1 MIGVNQRIEL
11 KTLEHDIV
19 ALRLDVARQPR
30 IANHRFVPRQLTEQ
44 STLFFGHRDLH
55 LDTPNQIH
63 IARTTKKSQTLSRGF
78 PLKVVGRRGDWLQV
92 QDFENDKGWILR
104 TLTSSTP
111 YHIVKVKTA
120 NVRSQPTTSSRIVGK
135 VSYGDA
141 LKTLERKSGW
151 VKVQRDGGLRGWISR
166 KLLWGW

>member
-1 MIGVNQRIEL
+1 ML
-11 KTLEHDIV
+11 
-19 ALRLDVARQPR
+19 VAR
-30 IANHRFVPRQLTEQ
+30 ILLSVLLAG
-44 STLFFGHRDLH
+44 TLAVDM
-55 LDTPNQIH
+55 PQASAQQMVSV
-63 IARTTKKSQTLSRGF
+63 AREEVNLRSGPGTRYSAEWVLSRGF

-92 QDFENDKGWILR
+92 LDFENDKGWILR
-104 TLTSSTP
+104 ALTGSTP

>member
-1 MIGVNQRIEL
+1 MFFTRYFPMILLAG
-11 KTLEHDIV
+11 TL
-19 ALRLDVARQPR
+19 ALDLPRASAQQMVSVAREEVNLRSGPGTNYS
-30 IANHRFVPRQLTEQ
+30 AEWVL
-44 STLFFGHRDLH
+44 GM
-55 LDTPNQIH
+55 
-63 IARTTKKSQTLSRGF
+63 GF

-104 TLTSSTP
+104 QLTSSTP
-111 YHIVKVKTA
+111 YHIVKAKIA
-120 NVRSQPTTSSRIVGK
+120 NMRSLPTTSSRIVGK

>member
-1 MIGVNQRIEL
+1 ML
-11 KTLEHDIV
+11 
-19 ALRLDVARQPR
+19 VARYFL
-30 IANHRFVPRQLTEQ
+30 IVLLLG
-44 STLFFGHRDLH
+44 TLAV
-55 LDTPNQIH
+55 DTPQASAQQMVSVSREEVNLRSGPGTGYS
-63 IARTTKKSQTLSRGF
+63 AEWVLSRGF

-104 TLTSSTP
+104 TLTGSTP

-141 LKTLERKSGW
+141 LKTLERRSGW
-151 VKVQRDGGLRGWISR
+151 VKIQRDGGLRGWISR
-166 KLLWGW
+166 NLLWGW

>member
-1 MIGVNQRIEL
+1 MFFARYFLIAFLAGML
-11 KTLEHDIV
+11 
-19 ALRLDVARQPR
+19 ALDMSTASAQQMVSVAREEVNLRSGPGTR
-30 IANHRFVPRQLTEQ
+30 YSAEWVL
-44 STLFFGHRDLH
+44 G
-55 LDTPNQIH
+55 
-63 IARTTKKSQTLSRGF
+63 RGF

-92 QDFENDKGWILR
+92 EDFENDKGWILR
-104 TLTSSTP
+104 QLTGATP

-120 NVRSQPTTSSRIVGK
+120 NVRSQPTTSSRIVGR

-151 VKVQRDGGLRGWISR
+151 VKVQRSGGLRGWISR

>member
-1 MIGVNQRIEL
+1 MPFARYFLIAL
-11 KTLEHDIV
+11 V
-19 ALRLDVARQPR
+19 ASIFALDMPQAVAQQMVSVAREEVNLRSGPGTR
-30 IANHRFVPRQLTEQ
+30 YSAEWV
-44 STLFFGHRDLH
+44 
-55 LDTPNQIH
+55 
-63 IARTTKKSQTLSRGF
+63 LSRGF

-120 NVRSQPTTSSRIVGK
+120 NVRSQPTTSSRILGT

-141 LKTLERKSGW
+141 LKTLERKGGW

-166 KLLWGW
+166 ALLWGW